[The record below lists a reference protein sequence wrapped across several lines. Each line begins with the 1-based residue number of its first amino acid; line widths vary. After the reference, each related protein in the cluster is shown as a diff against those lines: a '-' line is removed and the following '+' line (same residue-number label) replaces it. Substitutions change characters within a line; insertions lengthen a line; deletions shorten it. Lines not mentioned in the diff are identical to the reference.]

1 MRRVLVLLLMAGVAV
16 AEELP
21 FRVVV
26 HASNPVVSVTRA
38 ELSAIYMKRTRSWP
52 DGTEILPINQPAASR
67 LRERFSRA
75 VHGKS
80 VAYATRYW
88 QRLIFSGRAVPPR
101 ELQSDAAVLE
111 LVRANAEA
119 VGYVDARTP
128 LNDGVKAI
136 VVRP

>member
-26 HASNPVVSVTRA
+26 HASNPVVSMTRA
-38 ELSAIYMKRTRSWP
+38 ELSAIYMKRTRSWR

-80 VAYATRYW
+80 VAYVTRYW

-101 ELQSDAAVLE
+101 EVRTDAAVLE
-111 LVRANAEA
+111 FVRRNVEA

-128 LNDGVKAI
+128 LSDGVKAI
-136 VVRP
+136 AVRP